1 MVRHKSYAED
11 STKISDSRVER
22 KYPIQLVNQAI
33 SAMNSKESQQINA
46 FVHEVCQHHNAVMA
60 AVFQK
65 AFGCQTLDESIRSES
80 EKRGM
85 ARGMIRGRLIG
96 ATNYK
101 IRMIRKMLEDDLSPY
116 SIAKSLTS
124 PKK

>member
-1 MVRHKSYAED
+1 
-11 STKISDSRVER
+11 
-22 KYPIQLVNQAI
+22 
-33 SAMNSKESQQINA
+33 MNSKESQQINA

-116 SIAKSLTS
+116 SIAKWNGTTIEFVEDVQKGLIDVQPLSGTS
-124 PKK
+124 STAD